1 MLGCFAAGFR
11 NRNISALTAL
21 PPFAAWARHL
31 HFASWTFLCSHA
43 EVSNCPDTFLCL
55 GVITSVSLS
64 LDSVLGSINLLYCS
78 LCRSLPQPPSHQHA
92 SHPPILPSLWV
103 MLSCLCITSGVATNC
118 LFTQTQWNQLILY
131 LLVQEILLDLV
142 THCWSCSLPPSAFF
156 LLFWA
161 GWGGWGGGV
170 KCRLLTEASGSHPHG
185 WMVV

>member
-11 NRNISALTAL
+11 NRNISALTPL

-92 SHPPILPSLWV
+92 SHPPIPLGDAELPLHHQW
-103 MLSCLCITSGVATNC
+103 SCYKLP
-118 LFTQTQWNQLILY
+118 LY
-131 LLVQEILLDLV
+131 PNAVEPAHTVFASPGNPVRPRHTLLVMF
-142 THCWSCSLPPSAFF
+142 TPSFCFF
-156 LLFWA
+156 SPFL
-161 GWGGWGGGV
+161 GGLGGRGGGV

>member
-11 NRNISALTAL
+11 NRNISALTTL

-55 GVITSVSLS
+55 GAITSVSLS
-64 LDSVLGSINLLYCS
+64 LDSVLGSINLLYFS

-92 SHPPILPSLWV
+92 SHPPIPLGDAELPLHHQW
-103 MLSCLCITSGVATNC
+103 SCYKLPLYSK
-118 LFTQTQWNQLILY
+118 WNQLILY

-161 GWGGWGGGV
+161 GWGGGGG
-170 KCRLLTEASGSHPHG
+170 RQ
-185 WMVV
+185 M